1 MAHAGDRTSYP
12 DTGALLSPLF
22 ALGVNSHV
30 HKALLHVDDTSV
42 LYPVGA
48 HFALLNTA
56 SSESTVHELDKAR
69 RWRVTSVTPD
79 PNKKLL
85 ASLERRAGAT
95 KPSRVAVYSLAKLL
109 KNAAV
114 PESAGGAFNA
124 VPRVATFKFPVAD
137 HVKSTEVV
145 AASFSGDSSTLIVMS
160 GEPDFLITF
169 WNPKDSLKPTLVVK
183 NPDNTAFA
191 MCSSLSTEEDALYDF
206 ATISDNFVRGW
217 RRSERQTE
225 VCRSSVLAPK
235 LTTVR
240 PFRAAT
246 YLLSGQ
252 LAVTCGGSDTEENV
266 PPFVLIFKGQNLAA
280 KVRLPNETGELLVP
294 NHISYSVDGFV
305 VAGVGTKVLCFEYHG
320 GESGDEGENAG
331 TNKSKAGDGDAND
344 DGGLDAAA
352 YSGYGWNI
360 GRSIDVP
367 VDAMVA
373 ASNSDKDAPSS
384 KRTAAAA
391 AAAASTGAGGGNGAA
406 GAAGADFLTQSDS
419 FNEAQRDPNFVAGAA
434 VRVSGISINGGGTSL
449 VLVRNDSQLMAAS
462 LPADPL
468 QRPKFAEAFG
478 GFHEG
483 AVNSVSICRNL
494 PFFSTAGRDGAV
506 RIWNYQLKRA
516 ILTKRFPEEL
526 HCTSM
531 HPDGNLVLVAGRKV
545 TLLELM
551 GNDLLVRNEIQY
563 QNVRAVAFSNHGHLF
578 AIARQSVI
586 QIYST
591 TECLLPRGQVEA
603 LHVLKGHFNQV
614 YSLKWRADD
623 LALYSGDKGG
633 AVYEWNVAFGQRII
647 DHDYVSKSLEIS
659 SHGSLDVITCEP
671 YEDSNYLSHARLADH
686 KKKEDQEEA
695 EAGGYGYESA
705 PAAAPVA
712 LPPRHPVCLTVINNA
727 DSTLRFLKD
736 GNGDFK
742 MSISA
747 SFKKVSQRAL
757 NLVGVDMNGGKEEG
771 FERGGSHYVQDK
783 DFTQARCINL
793 LGNGRVCLTAST
805 TGSLISVPWVGNG
818 DIALASKVQST
829 AHNHRREMQLHIS
842 GVTCSAVSADQD
854 IYVSCDEHGQIFVSS
869 LSVLLYGS
877 VLPSPI
883 RKGLVGAVPKV
894 MDCMDWAMVPTVVH
908 MLKEDI
914 EETAREIVD
923 RTAAIDDLKSEIEF
937 KELINAQAQKDLA
950 AKYEETLDEVRS
962 KYEEKLRLTNEDH
975 NMRDFEAT
983 GAMRALE
990 GAHLTAAE
998 ELETLY
1004 ERKLAIEVARYQA
1017 LKIETDE
1024 RITSLKD
1031 EITTIVRDNQA
1042 REAEVESRHV
1052 EQVRQIVE
1060 EMANQR
1066 TKFEDDAQEMQDLL
1080 TVTDEVDE
1088 EDFDAFHHQKH
1099 VEVKNA
1105 IMRIQNLR
1113 AEMSVA
1119 RRNVERARKGESEA
1133 DKKHEKVVKA
1143 NKSLQE
1149 EIEGHKKRI
1158 MELQSE
1164 LQARENVIG
1173 QKEQS
1178 ILMLKRKNDTL
1189 EKHRVVLDHWQA
1201 EMREQVAPREEELAR
1216 LKKAAQEMDSDFMKE
1231 AERNEMLER
1240 VLDREKTANRS
1251 LRKELSEIRMKKSD
1265 CERSLS
1271 NYSNELAR
1279 ALTAPAGHSK
1289 DAVLREI
1296 AIKVEKTLNR
1306 FRDNSDLDPEFI
1318 ADKDRSESEL
1328 LRQRNMLEGLNSA
1341 LEARVDRAERRRVK
1355 SNGDMMRQNEA
1366 LLEDN
1371 AELRKENKTLG
1382 DKLNKLETRIF
1393 QLEGSKRSSAKGGP
1407 SSSTPSTPAAD
1418 RGSSAGSK
1426 HPLYESR
1433 GAFRASKAIRSP
1445 PVSRSESASRPSTA
1459 AGGGFQPALKG
1470 SLRTGG
1476 TSRALNEIVQ
1486 WERERI
1492 EELLGRLELSHR
1504 EIERRD
1510 QELASLRAAHGVAD
1524 PPSHAEYPPSPA
1536 PPYSSARPSTA
1547 PVAQHGTQTAPSA
1560 IPTAVP
1566 SPVHAPSIGGWRGG
1580 SARPARFSAPRASSR
1595 PSTGR

>member
-1 MAHAGDRTSYP
+1 
-12 DTGALLSPLF
+12 
-22 ALGVNSHV
+22 
-30 HKALLHVDDTSV
+30 
-42 LYPVGA
+42 
-48 HFALLNTA
+48 
-56 SSESTVHELDKAR
+56 
-69 RWRVTSVTPD
+69 
-79 PNKKLL
+79 
-85 ASLERRAGAT
+85 
-95 KPSRVAVYSLAKLL
+95 
-109 KNAAV
+109 
-114 PESAGGAFNA
+114 
-124 VPRVATFKFPVAD
+124 
-137 HVKSTEVV
+137 
-145 AASFSGDSSTLIVMS
+145 
-160 GEPDFLITF
+160 
-169 WNPKDSLKPTLVVK
+169 
-183 NPDNTAFA
+183 
-191 MCSSLSTEEDALYDF
+191 
-206 ATISDNFVRGW
+206 
-217 RRSERQTE
+217 
-225 VCRSSVLAPK
+225 
-235 LTTVR
+235 
-240 PFRAAT
+240 
-246 YLLSGQ
+246 
-252 LAVTCGGSDTEENV
+252 
-266 PPFVLIFKGQNLAA
+266 
-280 KVRLPNETGELLVP
+280 
-294 NHISYSVDGFV
+294 
-305 VAGVGTKVLCFEYHG
+305 
-320 GESGDEGENAG
+320 
-331 TNKSKAGDGDAND
+331 
-344 DGGLDAAA
+344 
-352 YSGYGWNI
+352 
-360 GRSIDVP
+360 
-367 VDAMVA
+367 
-373 ASNSDKDAPSS
+373 
-384 KRTAAAA
+384 
-391 AAAASTGAGGGNGAA
+391 
-406 GAAGADFLTQSDS
+406 
-419 FNEAQRDPNFVAGAA
+419 
-434 VRVSGISINGGGTSL
+434 
-449 VLVRNDSQLMAAS
+449 
-462 LPADPL
+462 
-468 QRPKFAEAFG
+468 
-478 GFHEG
+478 
-483 AVNSVSICRNL
+483 
-494 PFFSTAGRDGAV
+494 
-506 RIWNYQLKRA
+506 
-516 ILTKRFPEEL
+516 
-526 HCTSM
+526 
-531 HPDGNLVLVAGRKV
+531 
-545 TLLELM
+545 
-551 GNDLLVRNEIQY
+551 
-563 QNVRAVAFSNHGHLF
+563 
-578 AIARQSVI
+578 
-586 QIYST
+586 
-591 TECLLPRGQVEA
+591 
-603 LHVLKGHFNQV
+603 
-614 YSLKWRADD
+614 
-623 LALYSGDKGG
+623 
-633 AVYEWNVAFGQRII
+633 
-647 DHDYVSKSLEIS
+647 
-659 SHGSLDVITCEP
+659 
-671 YEDSNYLSHARLADH
+671 
-686 KKKEDQEEA
+686 
-695 EAGGYGYESA
+695 
-705 PAAAPVA
+705 
-712 LPPRHPVCLTVINNA
+712 
-727 DSTLRFLKD
+727 
-736 GNGDFK
+736 
-742 MSISA
+742 
-747 SFKKVSQRAL
+747 
-757 NLVGVDMNGGKEEG
+757 
-771 FERGGSHYVQDK
+771 
-783 DFTQARCINL
+783 
-793 LGNGRVCLTAST
+793 
-805 TGSLISVPWVGNG
+805 
-818 DIALASKVQST
+818 
-829 AHNHRREMQLHIS
+829 
-842 GVTCSAVSADQD
+842 
-854 IYVSCDEHGQIFVSS
+854 
-869 LSVLLYGS
+869 
-877 VLPSPI
+877 
-883 RKGLVGAVPKV
+883 
-894 MDCMDWAMVPTVVH
+894 

-1031 EITTIVRDNQA
+1031 EIATIVRDNQA